1 MACQIWEILSQ
12 YFFKHIF
19 SLTVFLLSF
28 WDSDDKKDRSLVK
41 VPQVPGVLFTFFQS
55 IFSLLF
61 RLDNF
66 YCFIFKFTDS
76 FPLSSPFCCWKNG
89 KDRGKESVNWFH
101 KLIYCTSQFQN
112 FHLFLLYI
120 LYFLPEIFYFSFA
133 SSVSI
138 SSLKNFYDG
147 CFKILTT

>member
-1 MACQIWEILSQ
+1 MACQIWEILNQ
-12 YFFKHIF
+12 YFSKHIF

-41 VPQVPGVLFTFFQS
+41 VSQVPGVLFTFFQS

-61 RLDNF
+61 RLGNF

-89 KDRGKESVNWFH
+89 KDRKRISE
-101 KLIYCTSQFQN
+101 LIPQA
-112 FHLFLLYI
+112 HLLY
-120 LYFLPEIFYFSFA
+120 FSVLKFPF
-133 SSVSI
+133 V
-138 SSLKNFYDG
+138 SSLYPIFSS
-147 CFKILTT
+147 